1 MSVVEDDSRAV
12 DRIAKLHTVGSAIAP
27 LVYGLD
33 KNSDLL
39 EFLNAYKS
47 VWKAV
52 ENEKDSRLSECLVR

>member
-1 MSVVEDDSRAV
+1 MFENDKRTM

-33 KNSDLL
+33 KSSGLVGFL
-39 EFLNAYKS
+39 EACKP

-52 ENEKDSRLSECLVR
+52 EENPKISDSLVRK